1 VRLSY
6 YDALRE
12 GRAGTLCRLA
22 SAACTR
28 AHELATYLTSRA
40 TYYVGYRPVQY
51 RLARDLHMRHVQ
63 TQDGG
68 GTKKKIPVSKIVHVL
83 YSVSAV
89 GSRINR
95 KRNPRPR
102 SDLTFSAGGTGRGE
116 HLVFRMKYDTSMRFG
131 FLFRIRG
138 GAHTRP
144 VHARLPAVAR
154 TCVRQEVRPCGCAP
168 LCAYVRPLKPKPPG
182 TLWHLV
188 APCGTLWHPVVPM
201 WYRPSFSMQTDTK
214 PRSTG
219 ESWFS
224 TF

>member
-1 VRLSY
+1 MYRHRTEGGQRKKFLSLKSCMYYTAYPPLVRVLTGSGT
-6 YDALRE
+6 RE
-12 GRAGTLCRLA
+12 
-22 SAACTR
+22 
-28 AHELATYLTSRA
+28 
-40 TYYVGYRPVQY
+40 
-51 RLARDLHMRHVQ
+51 
-63 TQDGG
+63 
-68 GTKKKIPVSKIVHVL
+68 
-83 YSVSAV
+83 
-89 GSRINR
+89 
-95 KRNPRPR
+95 PRPR